1 MRRFGFLIFCI
12 AFGQSSQAQEAVP
25 RFRLPVICEIGALC
39 VIQNYYDHDP
49 GPGFADYTGGSLS
62 YDGHTG
68 TDIRVPNDVAMRAG
82 IPVVAAAPG
91 VVRATRDGMADINFR
106 KIDASQIEGRAGG
119 NVVVVVH
126 RNGWE
131 TIYKHLMKGSV
142 AVKRGQRVQ
151 AGQVLGKIGL
161 SGATEFPHLHLTVRS
176 NGKPVD
182 PFTGLSVGNT
192 STPIPLW
199 TEEALAQLSY
209 ISTGVLSSGFAGEVP
224 EAERARNGE
233 YSVATLENT
242 APVIGFWVDVFGL
255 RAGDIEVIHF
265 LGPNGVALAKSEKTM
280 PENMAVWF
288 RFVGK
293 RLKKSAWPPG
303 SYRGEY
309 RLLRRTDQGMT
320 EVVNVVRTFDI
331 KP

>member
-1 MRRFGFLIFCI
+1 MRRFGFLVFYI
-12 AFGQSSQAQEAVP
+12 AFWQSAQAQEAAL
-25 RFRLPVICEIGALC
+25 RFQLPVICEIGAVC

-68 TDIRVPNDVAMRAG
+68 TDIRAPDYVAMRAG

-91 VVRATRDGMADINFR
+91 VVKATRDGMADVNFR
-106 KIDASQIEGRAGG
+106 KIDASQIEGRAAG
-119 NVVVVVH
+119 NVVVIVH

-161 SGATEFPHLHLTVRS
+161 SGATEFPHLHLTIRF
-176 NGKPVD
+176 NGKPAD
-182 PFTGLSVGNT
+182 PFTGLSVDNT
-192 STPIPLW
+192 RTPNPLW
-199 TEEALAQLSY
+199 TEETLAQLSY
-209 ISTGVLSSGFAGEVP
+209 MSTGVLSAGFAAEVP
-224 EAERARNGE
+224 EPERARNGE

-242 APVIGFWVDVFGL
+242 APVIGFWVDVFGP
-255 RAGDIEVIHF
+255 RAGDIEVMHLF
-265 LGPNGVALAKSEKTM
+265 GPNGVVLAKSRKTM
-280 PENMAVWF
+280 PENKAVWF

-293 RLKKSAWPPG
+293 RLKKSTWPPG
-303 SYRGEY
+303 FYRGEY
-309 RLLRRTDQGMT
+309 KLLRRGDQGVT
-320 EVVNVVRTFDI
+320 EVVNVVRTFEI
-331 KP
+331 R